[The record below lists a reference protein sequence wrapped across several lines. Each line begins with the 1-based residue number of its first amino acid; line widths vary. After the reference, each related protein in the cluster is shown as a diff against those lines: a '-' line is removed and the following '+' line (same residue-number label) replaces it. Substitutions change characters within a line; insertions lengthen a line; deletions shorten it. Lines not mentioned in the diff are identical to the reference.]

1 MDNLSG
7 TASILWRGKYIVLA
21 GLVLGILA
29 ATLATHLSSKVY
41 QSTGLV
47 QVASDTPTG
56 AAEVLGLQQAS
67 QDLASTYATLITSR
81 SFLARIRPLVAKGSH
96 SVGYLAQNVN
106 ATAVTQN
113 TQNTNL
119 IEISAKGSSPDD
131 AKLLAQQVALAFVQ
145 TVSKDTKGRAR
156 EQQAQFQ
163 SRISA
168 LTAQINALNAKGGA
182 TAVEQATAL
191 RATRAAL
198 TAEMVS
204 TIASAVGRE
213 GAVDIVAPAIADSTP
228 ISPRPRLNQVLG
240 AMLGLLV
247 GIGAAWL
254 RHVLDSELHSSDEVQ
269 RLVNL
274 PVLASVPLRRGIDS
288 DDLVTREAYDVLRT
302 NLTFLSL
309 EAPLAVLTVTSS
321 EAGEGKSA
329 TAEGLAYAAR
339 RRDLNV
345 LLIDGD
351 LRTAQL
357 STRLGA
363 GKQPGLVNVVAA
375 GNQPESVIVEVGA
388 GISLLPAGPT
398 PPNPPSVL
406 ASAKTAKLVADL
418 RRKYDLIVIDS
429 PPVGS
434 LADAAILAA
443 LSDASILVARAGQT
457 DRTAM
462 VAAAEALGRTPAPI
476 VGVVVFER
484 RSLDSVYYPAGGST
498 RADRPRPSET
508 RRREPQPAASVKQ
521 RS

>member
-1 MDNLSG
+1 
-7 TASILWRGKYIVLA
+7 
-21 GLVLGILA
+21 
-29 ATLATHLSSKVY
+29 
-41 QSTGLV
+41 
-47 QVASDTPTG
+47 
-56 AAEVLGLQQAS
+56 
-67 QDLASTYATLITSR
+67 
-81 SFLARIRPLVAKGSH
+81 
-96 SVGYLAQNVN
+96 
-106 ATAVTQN
+106 
-113 TQNTNL
+113 
-119 IEISAKGSSPDD
+119 
-131 AKLLAQQVALAFVQ
+131 
-145 TVSKDTKGRAR
+145 
-156 EQQAQFQ
+156 
-163 SRISA
+163 
-168 LTAQINALNAKGGA
+168 
-182 TAVEQATAL
+182 
-191 RATRAAL
+191 
-198 TAEMVS
+198 
-204 TIASAVGRE
+204 
-213 GAVDIVAPAIADSTP
+213 
-228 ISPRPRLNQVLG
+228 
-240 AMLGLLV
+240 MLGLLV

-254 RHVLDSELHSSDEVQ
+254 RSLLDRELHSSDEVQ

-274 PVLASVPLRRGIDS
+274 PVLASVPLRRGIDA

-339 RRDLNV
+339 RRDLKV

-375 GNQPESVIVEVGA
+375 GNQPESVIVEIGA

-406 ASAKTAKLVADL
+406 ASAKTAKLIADL
-418 RRKYDLIVIDS
+418 RRTYDLIVIDS

-457 DRTAM
+457 DRTAL

-484 RSLDSVYYPAGGST
+484 RSLDSVYYPAGGQT
-498 RADRPRPSET
+498 RAEQPRNDGA
-508 RRREPQPAASVKQ
+508 RRREQQPAAASVKQ